1 MYLFIVVVKIQ
12 SLLIVGDP
20 SVKQEP
26 GVVCHSSCSE
36 LDGVGRGPESC
47 WVRPARAAC
56 KTLSQRQT
64 EGRTGKGEVG
74 KARNTFSKKTKLKLL
89 PKP

>member
-64 EGRTGKGEVG
+64 EGRTGKGRWGRQETHL
-74 KARNTFSKKTKLKLL
+74 ARRQS
-89 PKP
+89 